1 MWLGLLFSI
10 LGLAALA
17 SDTSSEH
24 PHAERYSPLVDTYRE
39 KTAQCLKLGEYTKPT
54 RYTFE
59 TLYNYLVIEHSIQND
74 AHKDIGVLMGVLIKL
89 AIRMGYHRDP
99 SNFPGISP
107 FAGEIRRRVWVTLL
121 SGDILTSTQMGMPRM
136 IKDSEYDTQEPR
148 NLNDF
153 DFNEHTQELPQSRPE
168 TEITT
173 STQLIARG
181 RMFTALGKVV
191 DLAATTN
198 PYSYAEVMRID
209 KTLHEA
215 ENSLPPDFHNKPIG
229 SAVIDPPQMIVI
241 RLFLRL
247 MFHKGQIMLHRK
259 YLNIHA
265 GSSSNEEISYAYSR
279 KSCLEAALGV
289 LEIQRIF
296 DVETAPTGNLH
307 LLRWKLSSFV
317 KHECLTATM
326 VLCFLAQH
334 GFEQFSQCPDFSTE
348 KVVSALRES
357 HAIWNRLSQSSKEAR
372 TASHAINVVLRRLG
386 DTDLSPSTNNEFALA
401 QADQETISWEPGKLS
416 RLFNSEEEAQLVNI
430 SDNLPDQGFYFPN
443 MSLES
448 DIGLSFID
456 SGLNFADIP
465 ILDEH

>member
-10 LGLAALA
+10 LGLATLA
-17 SDTSSEH
+17 SNASSEH
-24 PHAERYSPLVDTYRE
+24 LHAESYSPPVDTYRE
-39 KTAQCLKLGEYTKPT
+39 KTAQCLKLGEYTKPK

-59 TLYNYLVIEHSIQND
+59 TMYNYLVIEHSIQND
-74 AHKDIGVLMGVLIKL
+74 ANKDVGVLMGALIKL
-89 AIRMGYHRDP
+89 AIGIGYHRDP
-99 SNFPGISP
+99 SNFPDISP
-107 FAGEIRRRVWVTLL
+107 FSGEIRRRFWVTLL

-136 IKDSEYDTQEPR
+136 IKESEYDTQEPR

-153 DFNEHTQELPQSRPE
+153 DFDEHTQELPQSRPE
-168 TEITT
+168 TENTT

-191 DLAATTN
+191 DLAATAK

-215 ENSLPPDFHNKPIG
+215 KNSLPPDFHNKPIG
-229 SAVIDPPQMIVI
+229 AAVIDPPQMIVS

-259 YLNIHA
+259 YLNIHP
-265 GSSSNEEISYAYSR
+265 GSSSNEENSYAYSR

-296 DVETAPTGNLH
+296 DVETAPTGKLH

-334 GFEQFSQCPDFSTE
+334 GFEQFRQFPDFSTE
-348 KVVSALRES
+348 QAISALREAY
-357 HAIWNRLSQSSKEAR
+357 AIWNRLSPSSKEAR
-372 TASHAINVVLRRLG
+372 TASHAIKVVLRRLLG
-386 DTDLSPSTNNEFALA
+386 TDLSPSTNNEVVLT
-401 QADQETISWEPGKLS
+401 QADQEMISWEPGKLPRS
-416 RLFNSEEEAQLVNI
+416 FYQCRSQLVNI

-448 DIGLSFID
+448 DLSLPFID
-456 SGLNFADIP
+456 ASLNFADMP
-465 ILDEH
+465 ILDEN